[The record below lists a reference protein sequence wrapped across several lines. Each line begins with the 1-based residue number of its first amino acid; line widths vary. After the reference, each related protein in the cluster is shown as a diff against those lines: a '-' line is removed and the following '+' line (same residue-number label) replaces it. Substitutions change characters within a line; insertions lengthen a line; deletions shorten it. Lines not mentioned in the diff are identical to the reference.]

1 MRLRACVA
9 LAVTVGLSSG
19 ACSQAEGP
27 VPTPSEGVLEELDDV
42 ARDLQ
47 NVASARDPQAR
58 QDLADDLR
66 KYTEAPAAMA
76 AADGLSQRIAAVLAG
91 VDLAEEPAQRLA
103 ENLWRSMVS
112 TELSEQ
118 QSEMLQSDVL
128 SLLMAEGVAEES
140 AQQVAAQI
148 GEVQGTIAT
157 RTRRW
162 YELF

>member
-1 MRLRACVA
+1 
-9 LAVTVGLSSG
+9 
-19 ACSQAEGP
+19 
-27 VPTPSEGVLEELDDV
+27 VPTPSANVLAELDDV

-47 NVASARDPQAR
+47 NIASGGDPQAR

-66 KYTEAPAAMA
+66 KYTEAPDA
-76 AADGLSQRIAAVLAG
+76 AAAVDDLSQRTAAVLAG

-103 ENLWRSMVS
+103 ESLWRSVAS
-112 TELSEQ
+112 SELSEQ
-118 QSEMLQSDVL
+118 QVETLKSDVL

-148 GEVQGTIAT
+148 GEVQGTVAT